1 MPFLSAIYKAIQKAI
16 QKAMRLCINPACT
29 APAHPENMTSR
40 NCQACGAELLVE
52 NCYSVT
58 KLLNDSGGFGLIYE
72 VENPAGQPKILKI
85 LKQDLN
91 EDSKAVELFQQEAF
105 VLGQIEHAGIPKI
118 ETYLHHDLPEGK
130 MLHGIIMQKIEGLNL
145 EQWINQRQGKPI
157 AQKRAIAWLRQLIE
171 ILDLVHSKGFLHRDI
186 KPANIMLSP
195 SGQLVLIDFGTV
207 REATHTYLAKI
218 GGVQGVTSIC
228 SVGYTAPEQEKGF
241 AVTQSDFYALG
252 CTMIHLVTGKYP
264 LDTYKPDLDT
274 FDWRSHAPEIS
285 EEFADL
291 VDVLI
296 ARKPSDRPINCKA
309 ILKVIKDIEQIDKNA
324 LGKSNGKRNTKRK
337 SIKKSIQNSTRK
349 PTSKI
354 VLGLSVIVALIA
366 GLSIGTA
373 IKVSALG
380 DFEEIKLELPTF
392 QQKRLN
398 PLRFLQGHTDAVQN
412 VAISPDGKMIASAS
426 DDGTVKLWQ
435 LEGDNPM
442 PIREIRDQGGWVRA
456 VVFLSNQ
463 QIATAGQD
471 KNIKIIDVTTGKV
484 VKTLSG
490 HTNLVNNLA
499 IASAQDLLASGS
511 YDSTINLWHISTG
524 KLRRSLTGH
533 TDKVLSLGISADGK
547 LLASASRDRT
557 IRIWDVQTGKTL
569 STIAV
574 SRAGISSVL
583 ITPDGKQVISGGND
597 NVIRVWDIA
606 TGKQAFIL
614 SGHEEAI
621 GAIAITTDGNY
632 LFSGGK
638 DNPNSIRFW
647 NLKTRALLWNLIGH
661 TDLVT
666 SLVITPD
673 QLKLISSSQD
683 RNIAIWE
690 VPIKP

>member
-1 MPFLSAIYKAIQKAI
+1 
-16 QKAMRLCINPACT
+16 MRICINPACAT
-29 APAHPENMTSR
+29 PDHRDNIISR
-40 NCQACGAELLVE
+40 NCQECGAELLIE

-85 LKQDLN
+85 LKQELN
-91 EDSKAVELFQQEAF
+91 EDRKAVELFQQEAF

-145 EQWINQRQGKPI
+145 EQWINQRQGRPI
-157 AQKRAIAWLRQLIE
+157 AQKRAIAWLKQLIE

-228 SVGYTAPEQEKGF
+228 SVGYTSPEQEKGF

-264 LDTYKPDLDT
+264 LDTYNPELDT
-274 FDWRSHAPEIS
+274 FEWRSHAPEIS

-291 VDVLI
+291 IDVLI
-296 ARKPSDRPINCKA
+296 ARKPSDRPINGKA
-309 ILKVIKDIEQIDKNA
+309 ILKVIKDIEQIDKLASNDQ
-324 LGKSNGKRNTKRK
+324 SNGKTNTKRK
-337 SIKKSIQNSTRK
+337 SIKKSLQESTRK

-354 VLGLSVIVALIA
+354 VLGLSVAVALIA

-380 DFEEIKLELPTF
+380 DFEEIKLELPTL

-398 PLRFLQGHTDAVQN
+398 PLRFLQGHTDAVQT
-412 VAISPDGKMIASAS
+412 VAISPDGKAIASAS

-435 LEGDNPM
+435 LEGDSSI
-442 PIREIRDQGGWVRA
+442 PIREIRDKGGWVRA

-471 KNIKIIDVTTGKV
+471 KNIKIIDVATGKV

-499 IASAQDLLASGS
+499 IAPAQDLLASGS
-511 YDSTINLWHISTG
+511 YDSTINLWYISKG
-524 KLRRSLTGH
+524 KLWRSLTGH
-533 TDKVLSLGISADGK
+533 TDKILGLAISTDGK
-547 LLASASRDRT
+547 LVASVSRDKT
-557 IRIWDVQTGKTL
+557 IRLWDVQTGKTL
-569 STIAV
+569 SVIAL
-574 SRAGISSVL
+574 SRAGASSVL
-583 ITPDGKQVISGGND
+583 ITPDSK
-597 NVIRVWDIA
+597 
-606 TGKQAFIL
+606 
-614 SGHEEAI
+614 
-621 GAIAITTDGNY
+621 
-632 LFSGGK
+632 
-638 DNPNSIRFW
+638 
-647 NLKTRALLWNLIGH
+647 
-661 TDLVT
+661 
-666 SLVITPD
+666 
-673 QLKLISSSQD
+673 
-683 RNIAIWE
+683 
-690 VPIKP
+690 

>member
-1 MPFLSAIYKAIQKAI
+1 
-16 QKAMRLCINPACT
+16 MRLCINPVCSD
-29 APAHPENMTSR
+29 PEHSNNSISR
-40 NCQACGAELLVE
+40 NCLACGAELLVD

-85 LKQDLN
+85 LKQELN

-105 VLGQIEHAGIPKI
+105 VLGQIQHAGIPKI
-118 ETYLHHDLPEGK
+118 ETYLHHDLPEAK

-186 KPANIMLSP
+186 KPANVMLSP

-218 GGVQGVTSIC
+218 GGIQGVTSIC

-291 VDVLI
+291 IDVLI

-309 ILKVIKDIEQIDKNA
+309 ILKVIKDIEQIDKLAHND
-324 LGKSNGKRNTKRK
+324 KSNGKKNTKRK
-337 SIKKSIQNSTRK
+337 SIKKSLQQSTRR

-354 VLGLSVIVALIA
+354 VLGFSVAVALIV

-398 PLRFLQGHTDAVQN
+398 PLRFLEGHTDAVQT
-412 VAISPDGKMIASAS
+412 VAISPDGKAIASAS

-435 LEGDNPM
+435 LESNNPI

-471 KNIKIIDVTTGKV
+471 KNIKIIDVATGKV

-499 IASAQDLLASGS
+499 IAPAQDLLASGS
-511 YDSTINLWHISTG
+511 YDSTINLWHISKG
-524 KLRRSLTGH
+524 KLWRSLTGH
-533 TDKVLSLGISADGK
+533 TDKILGLATSPDGK
-547 LLASASRDRT
+547 LLASVSRDKT
-557 IRIWDVQTGKTL
+557 IRIWDVETGKTL
-569 STIAV
+569 VAIAL
-574 SRAGISSVL
+574 SRAGASSIL
-583 ITPDGKQVISGGND
+583 ITPDSKQVISGGND

-614 SGHEEAI
+614 SGHEDAI
-621 GAIAITTDGNY
+621 GAIAITNDGNY

-638 DNPNSIRFW
+638 DSPNSIRFW

-673 QLKLISSSQD
+673 QHKLISSSQD
-683 RNIAIWE
+683 KNIAIWE
-690 VPIKP
+690 VPK